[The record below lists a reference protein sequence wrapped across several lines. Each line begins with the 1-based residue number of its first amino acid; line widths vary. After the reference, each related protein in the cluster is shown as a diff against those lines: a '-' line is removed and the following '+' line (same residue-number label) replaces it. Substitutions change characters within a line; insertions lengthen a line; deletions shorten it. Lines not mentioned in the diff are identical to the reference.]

1 MVHRLHAGSFSGF
14 KKSKCKRQ
22 CYSFHLF
29 DLSWQDLEARSYS
42 YREWAWAVLRKL
54 PRRWRWRK
62 ERTHP
67 LQPHDVHVASYCAS
81 MSRSDIDSAFFAGSK
96 ALRRAN
102 VAHFFFSPFKFSKK
116 ALELGGLWFEMVC
129 VWSFWWQVQKWCE
142 PAAVVDRVPCSK
154 ALMISKKIWIFF
166 MSPPDILHFVDSVQ
180 DDMYFS
186 GLKFLQLDKVWKWTT
201 KLQPK
206 TLRSLHSEFAMTKTE
221 IDLLTVNGPVDQE
234 LGRKMLTPQ
243 CPNNVQNIKINAIL
257 GSLGPV
263 WTCDLYLSIRMSV
276 LGYAFF
282 CHNLQLR
289 HCLRS
294 LVLACF
300 LTSSNFLGPLTRVLP
315 NKSVEKVCSH
325 WGG

>member
-1 MVHRLHAGSFSGF
+1 MVHHLHAGSSSLF

-22 CYSFHLF
+22 CYSFNLF
-29 DLSWQDLEARSYS
+29 DLSWQDLVARSYS

-54 PRRWRWRK
+54 PRSWRWRK

-116 ALELGGLWFEMVC
+116 ALELGGFGLRWFEFGLSGDKFKNDASLPLWWTVC
-129 VWSFWWQVQKWCE
+129 LVQRRSWF
-142 PAAVVDRVPCSK
+142 R
-154 ALMISKKIWIFF
+154 KKIWIFF

-186 GLKFLQLDKVWKWTT
+186 GLKFLQLNKVWKWTT

-221 IDLLTVNGPVDQE
+221 IDLFTVNGPVDQE

-263 WTCDLYLSIRMSV
+263 WTCDLSLSIRMSV
-276 LGYAFF
+276 LGY
-282 CHNLQLR
+282 
-289 HCLRS
+289 
-294 LVLACF
+294 
-300 LTSSNFLGPLTRVLP
+300 T
-315 NKSVEKVCSH
+315 VE
-325 WGG
+325 

>member
-116 ALELGGLWFEMVC
+116 ALELGGLWFEMVGL
-129 VWSFWWQVQKWCE
+129 SGDKFKNDASLPLWWTVCLVQRRSWFRKKSGYSSCLPPTFSTSLTQFKTTCTFRAWNSCNSIKCE
-142 PAAVVDRVPCSK
+142 NGQQNYSQKLWDLC
-154 ALMISKKIWIFF
+154 I
-166 MSPPDILHFVDSVQ
+166 Q
-180 DDMYFS
+180 N
-186 GLKFLQLDKVWKWTT
+186 LQWQKQRLTCWLWMDQWT
-201 KLQPK
+201 
-206 TLRSLHSEFAMTKTE
+206 RSLAGK
-221 IDLLTVNGPVDQE
+221 
-234 LGRKMLTPQ
+234 
-243 CPNNVQNIKINAIL
+243 C
-257 GSLGPV
+257 
-263 WTCDLYLSIRMSV
+263 
-276 LGYAFF
+276 
-282 CHNLQLR
+282 
-289 HCLRS
+289 
-294 LVLACF
+294 
-300 LTSSNFLGPLTRVLP
+300 
-315 NKSVEKVCSH
+315 
-325 WGG
+325 